1 MVRRDSVA
9 YTFGFAAAVCVVCAV
24 VVSTAAVGLR
34 DRQTVNVELDRKKN
48 VLMAAGLLRQDEAAS
63 RAVIEQR
70 FSSFEVTA
78 IDLRSGREDPAFEAS
93 RYDQRR
99 ALAGDDTSRA
109 APPNDALVRR
119 LPNHALVYRKSGDD
133 GRLQLLVLPVEG
145 MGLWATMYGFL
156 ALGPDLK
163 TIRGL
168 TYYEHKETPGLGGE
182 VDNPRWKQ
190 LWPGRVAVDEE
201 GSAVIE
207 VVRGR
212 AGSVAEDPHRVDGIS
227 GATLT
232 GRGVTEM
239 LRFWLGDDGYGPYL
253 RTLRGRAA
261 DSGQATGLERPQ
273 GKESHG

>member
-1 MVRRDSVA
+1 MPRRDSIA

-24 VVSTAAVGLR
+24 LVSMATVGLR
-34 DRQTVNVELDRKKN
+34 DRQGVNVELDRKKK
-48 VLMAAGLLRQDEAAS
+48 VLMAAGVLRQGESAT
-63 RAVIEQR
+63 RMVIEQR
-70 FSSFEVTA
+70 FAAFEVFA
-78 IDLRSGREDPAFEAS
+78 IDLRSGEEDHTFEAA

-99 ALAGDDTSRA
+99 ALATDDTSRA
-109 APPNDALVRR
+109 APPNGAQVRR
-119 LPNHALVYRKSGDD
+119 LPNHALVYRQLDDD

-145 MGLWATMYGFL
+145 MGLWATMYGFV

-190 LWPGRVAVDEE
+190 LWPGRVAVDED
-201 GSAVIE
+201 GAAVIE

-212 AGSVAEDPHRVDGIS
+212 AGSVEEDPHRVDGIS
-227 GATLT
+227 GATIT

-253 RTLRGRAA
+253 HQLREGGA
-261 DSGQATGLERPQ
+261 GGEQATGLERRCA
-273 GKESHG
+273 KENHG